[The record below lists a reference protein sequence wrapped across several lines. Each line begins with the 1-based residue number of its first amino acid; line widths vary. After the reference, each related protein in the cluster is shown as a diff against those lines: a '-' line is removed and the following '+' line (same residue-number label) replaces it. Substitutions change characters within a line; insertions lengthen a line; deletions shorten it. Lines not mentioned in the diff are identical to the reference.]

1 MLQKIFKEL
10 GAETRKEK
18 IILTAKAIVAFIGC
32 CAFVYFLFAFMW
44 ACYYAG
50 IPMCGELVAAS
61 INRF

>member
-1 MLQKIFKEL
+1 MLQKLFKEL

-18 IILTAKAIVAFIGC
+18 IILTAKAVGAFIGC

-50 IPMCGELVAAS
+50 IPM
-61 INRF
+61 

>member
-18 IILTAKAIVAFIGC
+18 IILVAKAVGAFVGV
-32 CAFVYFLFAFMW
+32 CAFVWLVFAFMW

-50 IPMCGELVAAS
+50 VPM
-61 INRF
+61 

>member
-18 IILTAKAIVAFIGC
+18 IILAAKAVGAFVGV
-32 CAFVYFLFAFMW
+32 CAFVWLVFAFMW

-50 IPMCGELVAAS
+50 IPM
-61 INRF
+61 

>member
-1 MLQKIFKEL
+1 MIKNFFTEL

-18 IILTAKAIVAFIGC
+18 IILTAKAVGAFIGC

-50 IPMCGELVAAS
+50 IPM
-61 INRF
+61 